1 MKFEKTYKQYME
13 QFVVEGL
20 LGSIAAAI
28 PKTIGKAVGNVVKQA
43 YADNPY
49 VQAFGQVRQ
58 DQQGQREAQRSK
70 EGEILKKLEEEL
82 MNDPHFISK
91 QITFVFSMS
100 GVSTTEH
107 KKYSDLRK
115 YNTRKEIDAI
125 NAISKVV
132 AQVDL
137 NDPSFNLY
145 NSTVQ
150 KNLSEKVN
158 EVLTKENKEKKEDMG
173 EDYKKVKAEIPN
185 IMRTLERMLKN
196 ILQPLGGTGS
206 KSVDQK
212 EIWLF
217 ILANMSGT
225 TPTIKV

>member
-1 MKFEKTYKQYME
+1 MKFEKTYKEYMK
-13 QFVVEGL
+13 QFVAEGL
-20 LGSIAAAI
+20 LGSVAAAI
-28 PKTIGKAVGNVVKQA
+28 PRTIGTAVGNVVKQA

-58 DQQGQREAQRSK
+58 AQAGEREAQRSK

-82 MNDPHFISK
+82 MNDPQFISK
-91 QITFVFSMS
+91 QITFIFSLS
-100 GVSTTEH
+100 GVSKTEN
-107 KKYSDLRK
+107 KTYSDLTQFKTEKDTYER
-115 YNTRKEIDAI
+115 

-137 NDPSFNLY
+137 NKPSFNLY

-158 EVLTKENKEKKEDMG
+158 EVLTKQNKEKKEDMG

-185 IMRTLERMLKN
+185 IIKKLERMLKD
-196 ILQPLGGTGS
+196 ILQPLGGAS

-212 EIWLF
+212 IIWLF

-225 TPTIKV
+225 TPTIKL